1 MTTPPQPP
9 NTPAPA
15 AFGPPP
21 AMRPPRA
28 RRTVLA
34 AVLALVLLAVAVT
47 GGWWLLGTY
56 DEDDSPLAGRPRVTD
71 QAAGLSYG
79 IPEGWKQPEK
89 QGDLINAFTSTIS
102 KESAGTVLAGRA
114 GAIAEADLKRQTERS
129 ARSNAAFFFPDG
141 RSTLTD
147 SRPTEVSGNLAHT
160 VTLKIDDGKAGTA
173 HLRFTVTTL
182 TADRSAFLLGLT
194 QESDPAEREEVDTIL
209 ASAKAL

>member
-9 NTPAPA
+9 HTPAPA

-34 AVLALVLLAVAVT
+34 AALALVLLAVAAT
-47 GGWWLLGTY
+47 AGWWLLRE
-56 DEDDSPLAGRPRVTD
+56 DDDSPLAGRPRVTD

-79 IPEGWKQPEK
+79 IPESWKQPEK

-102 KESAGTVLAGRA
+102 KDSAATVLAGRA

-141 RSTLTD
+141 RSTITD
-147 SRPTEVSGNLAHT
+147 SQPTKVSGHPAHT

-182 TADRSAFLLGLT
+182 TADRSAFLMGVA
-194 QESDPAEREEVDTIL
+194 QDPDQAQREEVDTIL